1 MDITSPTFTTSASG
15 ATERTKA
22 WLSRRRVP
30 HVFAHPS
37 DKSSHIIGESEFG
50 LGATPFSD
58 ESLHRNQE
66 DMLQQMGYYSFPVPQ
81 RALWGHAALKDALRE
96 FMVLATW
103 TSANFAEVT
112 RLWMKTATGFML
124 QAVLEAYRCHG
135 ASDMDALNEC
145 FAWGLTEMNP
155 LGDTVDI
162 EEVVINEM
170 FAADEGDVS
179 SEFEEVK
186 NQILVNVC
194 SFLRPL
200 GVLVS

>member
-1 MDITSPTFTTSASG
+1 MFARPG
-15 ATERTKA
+15 A
-22 WLSRRRVP
+22 
-30 HVFAHPS
+30 
-37 DKSSHIIGESEFG
+37 DKSSHAVGRSEFG
-50 LGATPFSD
+50 LGAIPFPD
-58 ESLHRNQE
+58 DHLHQNQE
-66 DMLQQMGYYSFPVPQ
+66 AMLQQMGYYTLPAPQ
-81 RALWGHAALKDALRE
+81 RELWGHAALKDALRE

-145 FAWGLTEMNP
+145 FAWGLTEMDP

-179 SEFEEVK
+179 LEFEAIK
-186 NQILVNVC
+186 NETLLNVC
-194 SFLRPL
+194 YFPRSFDVPA
-200 GVLVS
+200 V

>member
-1 MDITSPTFTTSASG
+1 
-15 ATERTKA
+15 
-22 WLSRRRVP
+22 
-30 HVFAHPS
+30 
-37 DKSSHIIGESEFG
+37 
-50 LGATPFSD
+50 
-58 ESLHRNQE
+58 
-66 DMLQQMGYYSFPVPQ
+66 MGYYLLPVPQ

-112 RLWMKTATGFML
+112 KLWMETATDFML

-135 ASDMDALNEC
+135 ASDMDVLNEC
-145 FAWGLTEMNP
+145 FSWGLTEMNP

-179 SEFEEVK
+179 LEFEEVK
-186 NQILVNVC
+186 NQILVKVC
-194 SFLRPL
+194 SCPRSLC
-200 GVLVS
+200 VSVS

>member
-1 MDITSPTFTTSASG
+1 M
-15 ATERTKA
+15 
-22 WLSRRRVP
+22 
-30 HVFAHPS
+30 FAHPI
-37 DKSSHIIGESEFG
+37 DKSSNTIGESEFG
-50 LGATPFSD
+50 LGATPFSE

-66 DMLQQMGYYSFPVPQ
+66 NMLQQMGYYSLPVPQ
-81 RALWGHAALKDALRE
+81 RVLWGHAALKDALRE

-155 LGDTVDI
+155 LVMAVDI

-186 NQILVNVC
+186 NQILANVC

-200 GVLVS
+200 DVLVS